1 MQPKFFLQENK
12 YDYQKCEFGDSLWN
26 YKCRFRTTIVEV
38 AFAGKSNVGKSS
50 LINALMN
57 RKSLAAY
64 FFPAGKNADH
74 KFLQCQ

>member
-26 YKCRFRTTIVEV
+26 YKCDSGQPIGLSGFCRKIQC
-38 AFAGKSNVGKSS
+38 GKV
-50 LINALMN
+50 IADQC
-57 RKSLAAY
+57 ADEQEIACAY